1 MTTRRQFLTA
11 TTSTLVV
18 GLSHAAD
25 KPKYKYIDIHT
36 HVGTF
41 YFGRPLTADDLVRM
55 MDRHAVEKA
64 VVLPLVSPES
74 APYIQTTESAL
85 AAHKA
90 HPDRLIPFCCLDPRS
105 TTGRPERFGHVEAAE
120 RDEPVGV

>member
-1 MTTRRQFLTA
+1 MIARRRFLTSVA
-11 TTSTLVV
+11 ASAAGI
-18 GLSHAAD
+18 GLTRAAE
-25 KPKYKYIDIHT
+25 KQKYKYIDIHT

-55 MDRHAVEKA
+55 MDRHGIEKA

-74 APYIQTTESAL
+74 APYLQTTESAL

-90 HPDRLIPFCCLDPRS
+90 HPDRLIPFCCLDPRCVHLPPQ
-105 TTGRPERFGHVEAAE
+105 RPGHV
-120 RDEPVGV
+120 VG